1 MVCNRNN
8 AEWKAGESEMT
19 DKNPSIDE
27 ILKNF
32 TGECRCEI
40 SNLKEHATY
49 TRKTCPL
56 HGISLAE
63 QHRINWMK
71 TKDKSND

>member
-1 MVCNRNN
+1 
-8 AEWKAGESEMT
+8 MT

-27 ILKNF
+27 ILKILQNF
-32 TGECRCEI
+32 AGECRCEI

-56 HGISLAE
+56 HGISLVE
-63 QHRINWMK
+63 HRINWMK